1 MPFTACCDSLKQ
13 LRGNYSPLFWFSL
26 VLSFFTSTET
36 ASSENLNNVANAVA
50 SVYVFF
56 GMIDDVSNRY
66 APPEP
71 VQSTEIQSKYSLLP
85 EWRNIEMDL
94 GKGSLDELIDSK
106 QFCGAMIYASRYI
119 ACLFASENEPGLRTA
134 MTFFFLMPSAYQHN
148 QSFNYE
154 KADLPTILTI
164 YSIKTS
170 TKLLDIDMKASGLS
184 HYSSAAFYVPIV
196 IVLWFRHSGMEAGS
210 TPYFWLAVPKIF
222 MSSMLTHLY
231 KGTAEKIPAC
241 KSEACRYVA
250 SGIVFLST
258 GLFLDALKG
267 QDYLPKLD
275 GLSASLTGKISKLA
289 GYGMADGLTEIAASE
304 ISDPFIYYG
313 TSVVLLLSLTRA
325 TDFAHNFALNAGLYP
340 YVTGSL
346 KRGLIVR
353 TALAAIELKL
363 LVCASLFKF
372 IVNKAIEPLLD
383 MNCLSHSHHQY
394 SYPSPYVQ
402 MSELSEKCS
411 MVPVPGTAT
420 ELHRIECPSQP
431 SIKSTNELS
440 PGMVAVIVI
449 YMLQKLRGSND

>member
-26 VLSFFTSTET
+26 VLSLFTSTKT

-50 SVYVFF
+50 GVYVFF
-56 GMIDDVSNRY
+56 DMMDDVSNRY
-66 APPEP
+66 APPEL
-71 VQSTEIQSKYSLLP
+71 VQSTEIQSEYSLLP

-119 ACLFASENEPGLRTA
+119 ACLFASENDPGLRTA
-134 MTFFFLMPSAYQHN
+134 MAFFFLMPSAYQHN

-170 TKLLDIDMKASGLS
+170 SKLLDIDMKASGLS
-184 HYSSAAFYVPIV
+184 HYSSAVFYVPLV
-196 IVLWFRHSGMEAGS
+196 IALWFRHSGMEAGS

-241 KSEACRYVA
+241 KSEACRYVT

-275 GLSASLTGKISKLA
+275 GLSASLTDKIGKLA

-325 TDFAHNFALNAGLYP
+325 TDFAHNFAHNFAHSAGPYS

-346 KRGLIVR
+346 KRGLTVR

-372 IVNKAIEPLLD
+372 IVSTAIEP
-383 MNCLSHSHHQY
+383 QY

-411 MVPVPGTAT
+411 TVPVPGIAT
-420 ELHRIECPSQP
+420 ELHRIVCPSQP
-431 SIKSTNELS
+431 SIKSTNELPRS
-440 PGMVAVIVI
+440 MVAVIVI
-449 YMLQKLRGSND
+449 YMLQKLRGNNN